1 MVRTGF
7 HYISTAYRL
16 PITLLSDKRREFE
29 KASLIRLR
37 FIMCRTFNEE
47 IAVSMP
53 AKAET
58 WNFSDLKASLYHFW
72 YRVIL
77 SLPLIRSI

>member
-7 HYISTAYRL
+7 HYISIAYRL
-16 PITLLSDKRREFE
+16 PITLPSDERREFE
-29 KASLIRLR
+29 KASLIPLR
-37 FIMCRTFNEE
+37 FILCRTFNEEFSGDLRE

-58 WNFSDLKASLYHFW
+58 WNFSDLKASLYISF
-72 YRVIL
+72 
-77 SLPLIRSI
+77 SIV